1 MRHEAGLAIL
11 ALLMGLTLF
20 ALWGRRRDRQ
30 RRRRAARIGV
40 KINLIRS
47 SRD

>member
-11 ALLMGLTLF
+11 ALLMGLALF
-20 ALWGRRRDRQ
+20 ALWRRLRDRQ